1 MENFKASK
9 IGTIPDKMPHFSW
22 RLWPCME
29 VFFRAWSM
37 SEFSFLHK
45 MLHFRQMLSPAMLK
59 SDRLPWFLFVQHD
72 PFRSGLG
79 PKVHNPTNETFL
91 PKTDP
96 FSRFTCAWQLAWK
109 IWKNVHAF
117 WFHPAGD
124 ACVIQVQLHRLSAF
138 WKVWSAR
145 VVARQSFQG
154 WEIPA
159 PAACPPGEV

>member
-9 IGTIPDKMPHFSW
+9 IGTIPDKMPHFS
-22 RLWPCME
+22 
-29 VFFRAWSM
+29 
-37 SEFSFLHK
+37 SFIKCCILGRCCH
-45 MLHFRQMLSPAMLK
+45 PAMLK
-59 SDRLPWFLFVQHD
+59 SDRLPWFLFVQQD

-79 PKVHNPTNETFL
+79 PKVHNPTNKTFL
-91 PKTDP
+91 PRTDP

-117 WFHPAGD
+117 WFHRAGD

-154 WEIPA
+154 WEFLHLPRA
-159 PAACPPGEV
+159 PRRGVTWPTWWV

>member
-9 IGTIPDKMPHFSW
+9 IGTIPDKMPHFTW
-22 RLWPCME
+22 RLWP
-29 VFFRAWSM
+29 WK
-37 SEFSFLHK
+37 FSFGPDRWVSFHSFIKCCILGRCCH
-45 MLHFRQMLSPAMLK
+45 PAMLK

-79 PKVHNPTNETFL
+79 PKVDNPTNKTFL
-91 PKTDP
+91 PRTDP

-109 IWKNVHAF
+109 IWMNVHAF
-117 WFHPAGD
+117 WFHRAGD